1 MKKGRIAIVP
11 GSFDPI
17 TVGHIDIAKR
27 AAQMYETV
35 YLAVMINSQKEY
47 LFSLEERKQIAQ
59 KAFENYE
66 NIKVVSSEGMLW
78 KLAYDL
84 NAEAIVKGYRNKKD
98 YDYEMKM
105 AEFNRDHNPD
115 AETILLE
122 CSDGLNDVSS
132 TEVRERIL
140 HGRSFDDLLPEQVA
154 QLVYK
159 FIERKNISSK
169 K

>member
-1 MKKGRIAIVP
+1 MKKGRTAIVP

-17 TVGHIDIAKR
+17 TVGHIDIVKR

-66 NIKVVSSEGMLW
+66 NIEVISSEGMLW

-84 NAEAIVKGYRNKKD
+84 KAEAIVKGYRNETD
-98 YDYEMKM
+98 YEYEMKM
-105 AEFNRDHNPD
+105 AEFNRAHNPD
-115 AETILLE
+115 AKTILLE
-122 CSDGLNDVSS
+122 CSDGLCDVSS
-132 TEVRERIL
+132 TEVRKRIL
-140 HGRSFDDLLPEQVA
+140 QGKALDDMLPEEVA

-159 FIERKNISSK
+159 YIERKNISSK
-169 K
+169 